1 MAVTTRTV
9 SGSEKK
15 IVKILSGITEAQ
27 IIPTSSGSMKVL
39 INKEEVHPIVGQ
51 KLVKKNSQGKIIA
64 IVLRYEDNVISVHV
78 PEQGLKVLSNGSRIE
93 VVAPQLLKS
102 RTVGLCGDMNG
113 EVTADLK
120 TPGMCV
126 MRPRLAAITY
136 MLNKSGS
143 ESGFERCSGLSG
155 LPSGLRQEFEREST
169 QCSRETII
177 PTPVSKLYERIS
189 VLNKPTGMSHIV
201 DKQSTKLCISK
212 QMVKTCLSKP
222 LSIKQKSVEFVCI
235 SQPSTLARSLEK
247 RALSG
252 ESLFQEISQL
262 PTVFRK
268 VEFEPVACKSE
279 MSSISL

>member
-1 MAVTTRTV
+1 MGNV
-9 SGSEKK
+9 E
-15 IVKILSGITEAQ
+15 
-27 IIPTSSGSMKVL
+27 
-39 INKEEVHPIVGQ
+39 
-51 KLVKKNSQGKIIA
+51 GKIIA
-64 IVLRYEDNVISVHV
+64 MVQRFEDNVVSVHV

-113 EVTADLK
+113 EVSADLK

-126 MRPRLAAITY
+126 MMPCLAAITY

-155 LPSGLRQEFEREST
+155 LPSGLKQEFQREST

-189 VLNKPTGMSHIV
+189 ILNKPTGMSHIV

-212 QMVKTCLSKP
+212 QMSRPV
-222 LSIKQKSVEFVCI
+222 F
-235 SQPSTLARSLEK
+235 PSHCPSSRSLLSSSASLSHLLWP
-247 RALSG
+247 ALWKS
-252 ESLFQEISQL
+252 ELCLASPSSRRSPSSQLCSARLSSSQL
-262 PTVFRK
+262 PASLRCPPSPSNLLNGTNNTHQN
-268 VEFEPVACKSE
+268 SE
-279 MSSISL
+279 IGILNSKLELPELELNHMII

>member
-1 MAVTTRTV
+1 M
-9 SGSEKK
+9 G
-15 IVKILSGITEAQ
+15 
-27 IIPTSSGSMKVL
+27 
-39 INKEEVHPIVGQ
+39 
-51 KLVKKNSQGKIIA
+51 
-64 IVLRYEDNVISVHV
+64 
-78 PEQGLKVLSNGSRIE
+78 
-93 VVAPQLLKS
+93 KS
-102 RTVGLCGDMNG
+102 RAVGLCGDMNG
-113 EVTADLK
+113 EVSADLK

-155 LPSGLRQEFEREST
+155 LRQEFERESP

-252 ESLFQEISQL
+252 ESLF
-262 PTVFRK
+262 
-268 VEFEPVACKSE
+268 
-279 MSSISL
+279 